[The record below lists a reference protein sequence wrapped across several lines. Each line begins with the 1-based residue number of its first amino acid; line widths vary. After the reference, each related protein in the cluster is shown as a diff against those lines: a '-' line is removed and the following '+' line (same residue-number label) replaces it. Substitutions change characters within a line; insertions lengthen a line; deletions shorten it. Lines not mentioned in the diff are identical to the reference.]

1 MKKMLFIY
9 NPCSGKGLIKENL
22 SDILN
27 VFCVAGYQV
36 EVRPTQKKLD
46 AKEYVEKYGFMY
58 DRIVCSG
65 GDGTLSEVISGMMEL
80 EDKPV
85 LGYIPAGSTNDFS
98 IGMKIPKKMVDA
110 AEVAVRGL
118 PVAIDIGDFNRKNF
132 IYIAAFGVFTDV
144 SYMTPQEM
152 KNIMGHSA
160 YILEAVTKLAAIKP
174 YRMKVTYDGK
184 TIEEDFIYGMVTN
197 AVSVGGFRGITGKSI
212 VLDDGLF
219 EVTLIKKLKNPIE
232 LQRVLANL
240 LGMEVKSDAIISFKA
255 SKIVFESETKVPWV
269 IDGEYGG
276 APRKLAIRNYNKAIN
291 IMSGISKKGTI
302 NTAIFDKK

>member
-1 MKKMLFIY
+1 
-9 NPCSGKGLIKENL
+9 
-22 SDILN
+22 
-27 VFCVAGYQV
+27 
-36 EVRPTQKKLD
+36 
-46 AKEYVEKYGFMY
+46 
-58 DRIVCSG
+58 
-65 GDGTLSEVISGMMEL
+65 
-80 EDKPV
+80 
-85 LGYIPAGSTNDFS
+85 
-98 IGMKIPKKMVDA
+98 MKIPKKMVDA

-118 PVAIDIGDFNRKNF
+118 PVAIDIGGFNRKNF
-132 IYIAAFGVFTDV
+132 IYIAAFGAFTDV

-232 LQRVLANL
+232 LQMVLANL

>member
-118 PVAIDIGDFNRKNF
+118 PVAIDIGGFNRKNF

-232 LQRVLANL
+232 LQMVLANL